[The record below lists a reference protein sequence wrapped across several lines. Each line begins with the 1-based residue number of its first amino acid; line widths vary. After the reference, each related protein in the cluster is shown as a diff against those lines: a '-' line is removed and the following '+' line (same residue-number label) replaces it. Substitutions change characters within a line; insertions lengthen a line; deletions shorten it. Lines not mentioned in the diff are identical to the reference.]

1 MSMNTLPVREQS
13 AISAAIRDELLR
25 HPDCAYIVCDR
36 AGVSRGRTFYHWM
49 NGRADLMTRTLE
61 KLANEL
67 GYRIKLER
75 IEQ

>member
-1 MSMNTLPVREQS
+1 MSMNTIPVREQS

-25 HPDCAYIVCDR
+25 HPDAITAICDR
-36 AGVSRGRTFYHWM
+36 AGVSRGGTFYHWM
-49 NGRADLMTRTLE
+49 NGRADLRTRTLE